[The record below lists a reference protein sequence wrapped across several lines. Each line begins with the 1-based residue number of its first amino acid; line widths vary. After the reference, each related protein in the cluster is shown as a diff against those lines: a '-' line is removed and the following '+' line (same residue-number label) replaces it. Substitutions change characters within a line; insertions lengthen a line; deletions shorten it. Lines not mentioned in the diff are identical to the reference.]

1 MPLFTTHN
9 RKRCLIFP
17 LSIATHR
24 GKAGMPR
31 SVQGCFSGT
40 GFGVQKNYIFA
51 APAKKSGMLFPA
63 FFSQIARAKEWRASW
78 QRKGGGKPK
87 R

>member
-1 MPLFTTHN
+1 MFDSPLKYCNTPRQGRDAAQCT
-9 RKRCLIFP
+9 
-17 LSIATHR
+17 
-24 GKAGMPR
+24 GMFFWHG
-31 SVQGCFSGT
+31 V
-40 GFGVQKNYIFA
+40 GVQKNYLFA

-78 QRKGGGKPK
+78 QRKGGGNPK